1 MRACILSVCLNV
13 GQLIANFQFDMHEML
28 TLHMLICALAN
39 SNGCNMIGIL
49 QSCMIHDKK

>member
-1 MRACILSVCLNV
+1 MRACILSVCLNE

-39 SNGCNMIGIL
+39 STWMQYDWYSPVMHN
-49 QSCMIHDKK
+49 S